1 MRTESENPISGLS
14 ILLRWY
20 EVCSYFWSTM
30 DPQECTITIP
40 VNSSPLPI
48 YRASDYLHLYQI
60 ASHKLVIIALS
71 TLPHSHSK
79 SFTSICSRSIFNFN
93 TTDISLLSSRNYQH
107 GSDAPGNAP
116 AAQLL
121 RYLYSIE
128 AQMQPRK
135 AGLPTLRRPW
145 LPTRLQLQRRT
156 PPGKAA
162 SNIYSLR

>member
-1 MRTESENPISGLS
+1 MRTECENSISGLS
-14 ILLRWY
+14 VLLRWY

-48 YRASDYLHLYQI
+48 YQVSECLHVYQI

-71 TLPHSHSK
+71 TSPHSRSK
-79 SFTSICSRSIFNFN
+79 FFTFIYSRSTFSFYI
-93 TTDISLLSSRNYQH
+93 TDVSLFSSRSYYH
-107 GSDAPGNAP
+107 GPSASGNPP

-121 RYLYSIE
+121 RYLHSIE
-128 AQMQPRK
+128 AQMQSRK
-135 AGLPTLRRPW
+135 ASLPTLRRPW